1 MTQIIALI
9 AKRLAAGVLT
19 LWVVSLIIFLGVS
32 ALPGDI
38 ATEVLGQGASP
49 ETVAAFRSQ
58 LGLDLP
64 LHLRYF
70 DWLGAILHGDFGTS
84 LANHRSIGELIGVRL
99 SNTLALAALAAVMS
113 VPLALVLGMLAALYR
128 NGKFDRT
135 VNLVT
140 LTSISF
146 PEFFVAYVLI
156 MLLAVKM
163 GWFPSLS
170 RMDDDSSL
178 IAKLHGMMLPA
189 LTLTLVVVAHMMR
202 MTRAALLGVLA
213 SPYVEMAVLKG
224 VTRWRII
231 TGHALPNALAPI
243 INVVVLNLAYLVVGV
258 VVVEVVFVYPGLG
271 QLMVDSVQKRDIPV
285 VQACSLIF
293 AATYIILNLVADVL
307 ATVTNPRLL
316 HRR

>member
-1 MTQIIALI
+1 MMKITALI
-9 AKRLAAGVLT
+9 AKRLGIGVLT

-38 ATEVLGQGASP
+38 ATEILGQGASP

-64 LHLRYF
+64 LYLRYL
-70 DWLGAILHGDFGTS
+70 DWLGGILHGDFGTS
-84 LANHRSIGELIGVRL
+84 LANHRSIGELIGRRL
-99 SNTLALAALAAVMS
+99 SNTLTLAGAASLMS
-113 VPLALVLGMLAALYR
+113 VPLALGLGMLAALYR

-156 MLLAVKM
+156 MVLSVKA
-163 GWFPSLS
+163 GWFPSLA
-170 RMDDDSSL
+170 RMDDNSSL
-178 IAKLHGMMLPA
+178 VEKLHGMLLPA

-213 SPYVEMAVLKG
+213 SPYIEMATLKG
-224 VTRWRII
+224 VTRRRII
-231 TGHALPNALAPI
+231 AAHALPNALAPI

-258 VVVEVVFVYPGLG
+258 VVVEVVFVFPGLG

-293 AATYIILNLVADVL
+293 AATYITLNLVADVL
-307 ATVTNPRLL
+307 ATITNPRLL

>member
-1 MTQIIALI
+1 MRNILVLI
-9 AKRLAAGVLT
+9 ANRLATGVLT
-19 LWVVSLIIFLGVS
+19 LWIVSVIIFLGVS

-49 ETVAAFRSQ
+49 ETVAAFRIQ

-64 LHLRYF
+64 LHERYVA
-70 DWLGAILHGDFGTS
+70 WLSGILHGDFGTS
-84 LANHRSIGELIGVRL
+84 LANHRPISDLVFGRL
-99 SNTLALAALAAVMS
+99 SSTLELALLAAVMA
-113 VPLALVLGMLAALYR
+113 VPLALALGILAALYR
-128 NGKFDRT
+128 NGVFDRAI
-135 VNLVT
+135 NMLT

-156 MLLAVKM
+156 LFLSVKAGLL
-163 GWFPSLS
+163 PSLAG
-170 RMDDDSSL
+170 SSDGTVL
-178 IAKLHGMMLPA
+178 GRIEGMILPA

-202 MTRAALLGVLA
+202 MTRAALIGVLA
-213 SPYVEMAVLKG
+213 SPYIEMAKLKG
-224 VTRWRII
+224 VSPLGII
-231 TGHALPNALAPI
+231 TRHALPNALAPI
-243 INVVVLNLAYLVVGV
+243 INVVVLNLAYLIVGV

-293 AATYIILNLVADVL
+293 AATYILLNLTADIL